1 MLIHNT
7 AGDGY
12 GGVVGLLQALVML
25 GYVQALVML
34 VVLGLVML
42 GLVQTLVMLKLVQ
55 TLVMLGEVVSN
66 FSCCRCL
73 VAWWQPRKG
82 LAKGKLG

>member
-34 VVLGLVML
+34 E
-42 GLVQTLVMLKLVQ
+42 
-55 TLVMLGEVVSN
+55 EVVSN
-66 FSCCRCL
+66 FSCCWCL

>member
-34 VVLGLVML
+34 VVLGLLQALVVL
-42 GLVQTLVMLKLVQ
+42 GYVQA
-55 TLVMLGEVVSN
+55 LVMLGEVVSN
-66 FSCCRCL
+66 FSCCWCL

>member
-34 VVLGLVML
+34 
-42 GLVQTLVMLKLVQ
+42 
-55 TLVMLGEVVSN
+55 GEVVSN
-66 FSCCRCL
+66 FSCC
-73 VAWWQPRKG
+73 
-82 LAKGKLG
+82 

>member
-12 GGVVGLLQALVML
+12 GGVVGLLQALVVL
-25 GYVQALVML
+25 GYVQA
-34 VVLGLVML
+34 
-42 GLVQTLVMLKLVQ
+42 
-55 TLVMLGEVVSN
+55 LVMLGEVVSN
-66 FSCCRCL
+66 FSCCWCL